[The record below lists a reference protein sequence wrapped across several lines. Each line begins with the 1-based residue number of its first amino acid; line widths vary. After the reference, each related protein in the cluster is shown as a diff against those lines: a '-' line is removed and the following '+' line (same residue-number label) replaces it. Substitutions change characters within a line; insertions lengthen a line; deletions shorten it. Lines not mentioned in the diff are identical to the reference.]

1 MLDYVIRRVLIA
13 IPTLLLISFICFIVI
28 NLPAGDV
35 ITTYEQNLIGNR
47 GWTAND
53 AKIEG
58 DNIRKEYGLDRSIP
72 VQYVY
77 WLVAFMQGDFGVSL
91 VTYDRVASEV
101 IWRNLG
107 YTMLI
112 ASLALG
118 LSWAVGLPVG
128 IYSAARQYSVSDGV
142 FTVLSFVG
150 LSIPGFLLALAILVF
165 MTFVLDAP
173 LLTGLYSPEYANA
186 PWSFGRARDLAA
198 HLWLPVLVGGI
209 PGIASLVRIMRGNLL
224 DELGRQY
231 VETARAKGLAEK
243 VVVIKHAVRVAINP
257 LISLLGMQ
265 FPEIISG
272 GVITSIVL
280 GLRTIGPTLNSALQA
295 QDVYVSSAILMILS
309 VMLVIGN
316 LVADL
321 LLAWVDPRVRFD

>member
-1 MLDYVIRRVLIA
+1 MLTYAIRRILIA
-13 IPTLLLISFICFIVI
+13 IPTLLLISFICFLVI

-47 GWTAND
+47 GWSAED
-53 AKIEG
+53 ARIEG
-58 DNIRKEYGLDRSIP
+58 DGIRKAYGLDRSIP

-77 WLVAFMQGDFGVSL
+77 WLVAFVQGDFGVSL
-91 VTYDRVASEV
+91 VTYEKVATEV

-112 ASLALG
+112 ATLALA
-118 LSWAVGLPVG
+118 LSWGVGLPLG
-128 IYSAARQYSVSDGV
+128 IYSAARQYSIPDGI

-150 LSIPGFLLALAILVF
+150 LSVPGFLLALAILVF
-165 MTFVLDAP
+165 MTFVLEAP
-173 LLTGLYSPEYANA
+173 LLTGLYSPEYADA
-186 PWSFGRARDLAA
+186 PWSWARVKDLAA

-209 PGIASLVRIMRGNLL
+209 PGIASLMRMMRGNLL

-231 VETARAKGLAEK
+231 VETARAKGLSEK
-243 VVVIKHAVRVAINP
+243 IVVLKHAVRVAINP
-257 LISLLGMQ
+257 LITLLGMQ
-265 FPEIISG
+265 FPEIVSG
-272 GVITSIVL
+272 GVITAIVL
-280 GLRTIGPTLNSALQA
+280 GLRTIGPKLNDALIA
-295 QDVYVSSAILMILS
+295 QDVYVASAILMILS
-309 VMLVIGN
+309 VLLVIGN

>member
-47 GWTAND
+47 GWSAEE

-58 DNIRKEYGLDRSIP
+58 DNIRREYGLDRSIP
-72 VQYVY
+72 VQYLF
-77 WLVAFMQGDFGVSL
+77 WLWAFLQGDFGVSL

-101 IWRNLG
+101 IWTNLG

-112 ASLALG
+112 ASLSLG

-128 IYSAARQYSVSDGV
+128 IYSATRQYSVSDNV
-142 FTVLSFVG
+142 FTVMSFIG
-150 LSIPGFLLALAILVF
+150 LSMPGFLLALAILVY
-165 MTFVLDAP
+165 MTFVLDLP
-173 LLTGLYSPEYANA
+173 LLTGLYSPEYADA
-186 PWSFGRARDLAA
+186 PWSFGRVKDLAA
-198 HLWLPVLVGGI
+198 PIWLPAFVGGI
-209 PGIASLVRIMRGNLL
+209 PGIASLMRITRGNLL

-231 VETARAKGLAEK
+231 VETARAKGMAEK
-243 VVVIKHAVRVAINP
+243 IVVIKHAVRVAINP

-265 FPEIISG
+265 FPEIVSG
-272 GVITSIVL
+272 GVITAIVL

-295 QDVYVSSAILMILS
+295 QDVYVASAILMLLS
-309 VMLVIGN
+309 VLLVLGN

>member
-13 IPTLLLISFICFIVI
+13 IPTLLLISFICFVVI

-35 ITTYEQNLIGNR
+35 ITTYEQNLVGNR
-47 GWTAND
+47 GWGEEEAR
-53 AKIEG
+53 IEG
-58 DNIRKEYGLDRSIP
+58 DNIRREYGLDRPIP
-72 VQYVY
+72 VQYFY
-77 WLVAFMQGDFGVSL
+77 WLFAFLQGDFGVSL

-101 IWRNLG
+101 IWTNLG

-112 ASLALG
+112 ASLSLG

-128 IYSAARQYSVSDGV
+128 IYSATRQYSVSDNV
-142 FTVLSFVG
+142 FTVMSFIG
-150 LSIPGFLLALAILVF
+150 LSMPGFLLALAILVY
-165 MTFVLDAP
+165 MTFVLDLP
-173 LLTGLYSPEYANA
+173 LLTGLYSPEYADA
-186 PWSFGRARDLAA
+186 PWSFGRVKDLAA
-198 HLWLPVLVGGI
+198 HIWLPVFVGGI
-209 PGIASLVRIMRGNLL
+209 PGIASLMRIMRGNLL

-231 VETARAKGLAEK
+231 VETARAKGMAEK
-243 VVVIKHAVRVAINP
+243 IVVIKHAVRVAINP

-265 FPEIISG
+265 FPEIVSG
-272 GVITSIVL
+272 GVITAIVL

-295 QDVYVSSAILMILS
+295 QDVYVASAILMLLS
-309 VMLVIGN
+309 VLLVLGN

>member
-47 GWTAND
+47 GWSAEE

-58 DNIRKEYGLDRSIP
+58 DNIRREYGLNRPIP
-72 VQYVY
+72 IQYLY
-77 WLVAFMQGDFGVSL
+77 WLWAFLQGDFGVSL
-91 VTYDRVASEV
+91 VTFDRVASEV
-101 IWRNLG
+101 IWTNLG

-112 ASLALG
+112 ASLSLG
-118 LSWAVGLPVG
+118 LSWAVGLPIG
-128 IYSAARQYSVSDGV
+128 IYSATRQYSLSDGV
-142 FTVLSFVG
+142 FTVLSFIG

-173 LLTGLYSPEYANA
+173 LLTGLYSREYANA
-186 PWSFGRARDLAA
+186 PWSLGRVRDLAA
-198 HLWLPVLVGGI
+198 HLWLPVFVGGI
-209 PGIASLVRIMRGNLL
+209 AGIASLMRVMRGNLL

-231 VETARAKGLAEK
+231 VETARAKGLTEK
-243 VVVIKHAVRVAINP
+243 VVVIKHAVRMAINP

-272 GVITSIVL
+272 NVITAIVL

-309 VMLVIGN
+309 VMLVLGN

-321 LLAWVDPRVRFD
+321 LLAWIDPRVRFD